1 MAAYPV
7 ILSLIA
13 ALTLWP
19 PSAQPQQSLA
29 LRCDE
34 GIVDQG
40 DRTFDV
46 LRQCGEPD
54 FVDRWF
60 EGLAFAY
67 PFGVE
72 VEEWYY
78 DFGPQRLVRM
88 LRFRNGRLVSV
99 ETGSYSFSDY
109 VDGRCDAYDI
119 DPGLSKFE
127 LIVRCGE
134 PDYREAWTE
143 YRSDRV
149 GTVLTQPVAVRVDE
163 WVYTFGSNRL
173 IRYVTLVNGRITK
186 VETGD
191 RDD

>member
-1 MAAYPV
+1 VATYSV
-7 ILSLIA
+7 ISILFATLI
-13 ALTLWP
+13 LWSP
-19 PSAQPQQSLA
+19 GAHPQQSLA
-29 LRCDE
+29 LRCE
-34 GIVDQG
+34 NGIVDQG
-40 DRTFDV
+40 DRAFDV

-99 ETGSYSFSDY
+99 ETGGYSITAH
-109 VDGRCDAYDI
+109 VAGRCDAYDI

-149 GTVLTQPVAVRVDE
+149 GSVLTQPLAVRVDE
-163 WVYTFGSNRL
+163 WIYTFGSNRL
-173 IRYVTLVNGRITK
+173 IRYVTFVNGRITK
-186 VETGD
+186 VETGE